1 MSEIRT
7 NEIIP
12 HFDYQKIDT
21 EYDIFCLETSRK
33 YISTG
38 AGIIDAPLMNK
49 NVRAV
54 LFETGRRFY
63 VLLNHSE
70 DNFGNMKKILSDAE
84 YGSSM
89 SLMQKKSSD
98 LEKYQLLQLLINGL
112 TAKKHPLLRF
122 NNLTGHLYVFRPE
135 WTHKSKENVIWSIP
149 TIEVRVMED
158 CLIKLNV
165 RTFTSTRLRSK
176 ITFTKK
182 KFEEYPKYVLSTDN
196 SMRRKTAD
204 DDAKTPD
211 FILRQIDGRKS
222 GVKFLNISSETDFEA
237 TKIGVLNEVAENFNE
252 RYSGMAA
259 IEFKTIAE
267 NFKKKAGVNYAAS
280 RGEYLNSNIMAD
292 YLGFPFIDAAEV
304 IRFDENGDF
313 DSETTYDILK
323 ERLKDVDN
331 AVIPGF
337 YEAYADGSVKTFSR
351 VGSDISGSIVARA
364 VKADVYEN
372 WTDVSGFLIADP
384 RIIENPERIDTITY
398 RELRELSYMGASVL
412 HEDAIFPVRREG
424 IPINIRNTN
433 RPQDEGTWIVEST
446 CQKCKYVVTGIA
458 GKKGFCAVN
467 IDKAMMNSEIGFGR
481 KVLQA
486 FEDYGISFEH
496 VPSGIDTMTV
506 FVHQDEFMD
515 KEQKVVSAIHRLADP
530 DSIDIEADLA
540 LIAVVGRGM
549 KSTRGTAGRIFS
561 ALAHANVNVKMIDQ
575 GSSELN
581 IIIGVANEDFETAIK
596 AIYDIF
602 VLARL

>member
-1 MSEIRT
+1 MSGIHT

-12 HFDYQKIDT
+12 HFDYKKIDT

-84 YGSSM
+84 E
-89 SLMQKKSSD
+89 

-149 TIEVRVMED
+149 TIEVKVLEN

-182 KFEEYPKYVLSTDN
+182 KFEDYPKYVLSTDN

-204 DDAKTPD
+204 DDAKAPD

-237 TKIGVLNEVAENFNE
+237 TKIGVLNEVAENFNA

-267 NFKKKAGVNYAAS
+267 YTTIDTTATAKENVKAVRAYLADKKIILIDCVRNEQSGMFCENIVSLINEKYGCNAKAGSRLSKNALNMSGFTVQHITFEDFSHNSKHAVSTVVNELIIKDDIRRGMFSLFDWGCMGFEKDITFGLSTGGDSPKYFFMTVRPDGSFFFSEQQMNLLEVNEYSACVQIFGDDKQVEGMIKYSDDDILAIRGTGMFTLPEYMGLSAELKSGNTALRNKES
-280 RGEYLNSNIMAD
+280 RDEYLTSVTEIRSFHRDGRDFYFVGVCGSGIQSALRNAALIRCVEQYGTVSGDFRRMLPLMNVAFVRNGR
-292 YLGFPFIDAAEV
+292 LTVVPFPFK
-304 IRFDENGDF
+304 
-313 DSETTYDILK
+313 Y
-323 ERLKDVDN
+323 
-331 AVIPGF
+331 
-337 YEAYADGSVKTFSR
+337 
-351 VGSDISGSIVARA
+351 
-364 VKADVYEN
+364 
-372 WTDVSGFLIADP
+372 
-384 RIIENPERIDTITY
+384 
-398 RELRELSYMGASVL
+398 LREYIL
-412 HEDAIFPVRREG
+412 
-424 IPINIRNTN
+424 
-433 RPQDEGTWIVEST
+433 GT
-446 CQKCKYVVTGIA
+446 
-458 GKKGFCAVN
+458 
-467 IDKAMMNSEIGFGR
+467 
-481 KVLQA
+481 
-486 FEDYGISFEH
+486 
-496 VPSGIDTMTV
+496 
-506 FVHQDEFMD
+506 
-515 KEQKVVSAIHRLADP
+515 
-530 DSIDIEADLA
+530 
-540 LIAVVGRGM
+540 
-549 KSTRGTAGRIFS
+549 
-561 ALAHANVNVKMIDQ
+561 
-575 GSSELN
+575 
-581 IIIGVANEDFETAIK
+581 
-596 AIYDIF
+596 
-602 VLARL
+602 